1 MERLIQTIRNI
12 FKIPELRRRI
22 FITLS
27 LIAVWRLGVLV
38 PIPGINLDIL
48 KSFMGEASEN
58 NRLFGFLDVFSGGA
72 LAKMSLFTL
81 GIMPYISASIIFSL
95 LVKVVPSLEALA
107 KEGPSGY
114 RKISQYTRLATV
126 PICILQA
133 FFLVQVMNS
142 LSTST
147 YRGLIISP
155 GFGFTLMAIT
165 ALTAG
170 TMFVMWLGEQIT
182 EYGIGN
188 GASLIIMGGI
198 IARMPEA
205 VGAIYANAKIGV
217 IGLEFIVLLAM
228 LYVGVIVAIVYTTQ
242 AQRRIPVQYA
252 KHIRGGKVYGGQQ
265 RHYLPLRVNQAN
277 VMPVI
282 FASALMA
289 LPELIAN
296 QIGFSP
302 LTQIFSH
309 SEFGF
314 WYVTIYIGLVFF
326 FSFFWTALYFQPNE
340 MANQLQENGSF
351 IPGIRPGKNTADHLE
366 SIMYHVTLA
375 GATFLCFIAII
386 PDSVTKFSPVLDRNV
401 TAFLGGTGLLIVV
414 GVGLDMMQK
423 IESHL
428 LMRDYEGFFGS
439 GRIRG
444 RR

>member
-22 FITLS
+22 FITLA

-48 KSFMGEASEN
+48 KSVMGEASAN
-58 NRLFGFLDVFSGGA
+58 NRIFGFLDIFSGGA

-126 PICILQA
+126 PICIVQA

-142 LSTST
+142 LSAST
-147 YRGLIISP
+147 YLGLIISP

-198 IARMPEA
+198 IARMPQA
-205 VGAIYANAKIGV
+205 VGAIYDNAKLGV
-217 IGLEFIVLLAM
+217 IGIEFIVLLAM

-296 QIGFSP
+296 MIGYSP
-302 LTQIFSH
+302 LSQIFSH

-401 TAFLGGTGLLIVV
+401 TTFLGGTGLLIVV

>member
-38 PIPGINLDIL
+38 PIPGINLEIL
-48 KSFMGEASEN
+48 KKYMGDLSN

-142 LSTST
+142 MSSSSLP
-147 YRGLIISP
+147 GLVISP

-198 IARMPEA
+198 IARMPQA
-205 VGAIYANAKIGV
+205 ISSIYANAKIGV
-217 IGLEFIVLLAM
+217 IGVEFIALLAM

-289 LPELIAN
+289 LPAFLADA
-296 QIGFSP
+296 IGVTWLS
-302 LTQIFSH
+302 QIFSQ
-309 SEFGF
+309 SAFGF

-386 PDSVTKFSPVLDRNV
+386 PDSVTKFSPVLDRSV
-401 TAFLGGTGLLIVV
+401 TTFLGGTGLLIVV

-439 GRIRG
+439 GKIRG